1 MNMKMNFSMD
11 EIRLKVEEYIKKGG
25 RAAGR
30 PVLTAYYVLTADST
44 PESEKTNIMIAL
56 VAIVFPTSIEDLL
69 GQVFMVGKGFAA
81 VYAYKKV
88 KKYITPQIKDKVEA
102 KLDEW
107 FHGSSGTA
115 LSGITVRHKDHTDLR
130 RLNLYREFVSVR
142 ISIISVTDCLLFF
155 AQEASGQIFPYR
167 FIIEF

>member
-1 MNMKMNFSMD
+1 MNMKMNFSMN

-30 PVLTAYYVLTADST
+30 PVLTAYYVMTADST
-44 PESEKTNIMIAL
+44 PESERTNIMIAL
-56 VAIVFPTSIEDLL
+56 VAIVFPAGIEDLL

-81 VYAYKKV
+81 IYAYKKM

-102 KLDEW
+102 
-107 FHGSSGTA
+107 
-115 LSGITVRHKDHTDLR
+115 VRHKDHTDLR

-155 AQEASGQIFPYR
+155 AQEAFSQIFPYR

>member
-1 MNMKMNFSMD
+1 MD
-11 EIRLKVEEYIKKGG
+11 EIRLKVEEYIKKGS

-30 PVLTAYYVLTADST
+30 PVLTAYYVLTTDST
-44 PESEKTNIMIAL
+44 PESERTNIMIAL
-56 VAIVFPTSIEDLL
+56 VAIVFPAGIEDLL

-81 VYAYKKV
+81 IYAYKKM

-107 FHGSSGTA
+107 FHENVMEVIRTA

>member
-30 PVLTAYYVLTADST
+30 PVLTAYYVMTADST
-44 PESEKTNIMIAL
+44 PESERTNIMIAL

-102 KLDEW
+102 KLMS
-107 FHGSSGTA
+107 GSMRMWRRWWSHFIWNDNA
-115 LSGITVRHKDHTDLR
+115 PQITQICTDK
-130 RLNLYREFVSVR
+130 N
-142 ISIISVTDCLLFF
+142 
-155 AQEASGQIFPYR
+155 P
-167 FIIEF
+167 

>member
-11 EIRLKVEEYIKKGG
+11 EIRLKVEEYIKKGS

-44 PESEKTNIMIAL
+44 PESERTNIMIAL
-56 VAIVFPTSIEDLL
+56 VAIVFPAGIEDLL

-81 VYAYKKV
+81 M

-107 FHGSSGTA
+107 FHEN
-115 LSGITVRHKDHTDLR
+115 VMEVVEP
-130 RLNLYREFVSVR
+130 LYLE
-142 ISIISVTDCLLFF
+142 
-155 AQEASGQIFPYR
+155 
-167 FIIEF
+167 

>member
-1 MNMKMNFSMD
+1 MAGQLVVSTD
-11 EIRLKVEEYIKKGG
+11 GLLCDDCRLY
-25 RAAGR
+25 
-30 PVLTAYYVLTADST
+30 
-44 PESEKTNIMIAL
+44 PESERTNIMIAL

-107 FHGSSGTA
+107 FHENVTE
-115 LSGITVRHKDHTDLR
+115 VVEP
-130 RLNLYREFVSVR
+130 LYLE
-142 ISIISVTDCLLFF
+142 
-155 AQEASGQIFPYR
+155 
-167 FIIEF
+167 

>member
-30 PVLTAYYVLTADST
+30 PVLTAYYVMTADST
-44 PESEKTNIMIAL
+44 PESERTNIMIAL

-88 KKYITPQIKDKVEA
+88 KKLEFSYAV
-102 KLDEW
+102 
-107 FHGSSGTA
+107 HGRGKRGTSFEQAFLLGSWSS
-115 LSGITVRHKDHTDLR
+115 V
-130 RLNLYREFVSVR
+130 
-142 ISIISVTDCLLFF
+142 
-155 AQEASGQIFPYR
+155 
-167 FIIEF
+167 